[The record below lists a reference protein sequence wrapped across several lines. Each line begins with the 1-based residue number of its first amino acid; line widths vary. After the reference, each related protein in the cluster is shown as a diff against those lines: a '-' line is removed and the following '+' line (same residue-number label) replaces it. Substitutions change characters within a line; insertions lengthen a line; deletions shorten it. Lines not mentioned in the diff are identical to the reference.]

1 MIDKSDS
8 DRSGKVLIALESV
21 DKNIFDFE
29 ADNFETEIELVG
41 EHFSSKAK
49 PPRAVT
55 LGRPHTPPKLLK
67 FLKEFGRDGLNSLN
81 EIIDGQPKVLSLV
94 TEKVSRNKVFLKW
107 LEEEV
112 SWNITVA
119 IDTVI
124 CTDDLGSIEIANT
137 VADLISTHKVGSAR
151 PTVCVYR
158 NVDWSSVSNATGV
171 LVVTAV
177 ARDGGLLREI
187 SRDLRENLNSEINC
201 PRHYLTAVGLPQS
214 KETWSRLKQ
223 FLERNASERLY
234 GFSEWLVLPIGS
246 DRQSNHWSDLAALAK
261 TSQVVEV
268 ESSVV
273 SKSVVDASLDLVSD
287 AIRKGFNGFLPK
299 TDGSDLALSS
309 GFIYFGDVF
318 KDDLESALHATS
330 YLAIASALQKARDI
344 DDVANQLRSTG
355 YESVILSPECFL
367 RFNDN
372 ILHACILRGCRK
384 GELDYSSSPHH
395 SKLMGEFLL
404 KVFSRHQLPYGA
416 AAVEFAAALATQRL
430 KLKKNDQERL
440 VGKVVNSLK
449 DEPSALLGLLL
460 MVDLPRVSMLSIK

>member
-1 MIDKSDS
+1 
-8 DRSGKVLIALESV
+8 
-21 DKNIFDFE
+21 
-29 ADNFETEIELVG
+29 
-41 EHFSSKAK
+41 
-49 PPRAVT
+49 
-55 LGRPHTPPKLLK
+55 
-67 FLKEFGRDGLNSLN
+67 
-81 EIIDGQPKVLSLV
+81 V
-94 TEKVSRNKVFLKW
+94 TEKVSRNTVFLKW
-107 LEEEV
+107 LNEEV
-112 SWNITVA
+112 SWKISVA
-119 IDTVI
+119 VDTVI
-124 CTDDLGSIEIANT
+124 CTDDIGSIEIANT
-137 VADLISTHKVGSAR
+137 VADLILKNKSGAIR
-151 PTVCVYR
+151 PKICIYR
-158 NVDWSSVSNATGV
+158 SVDWGSIFNATGV

-187 SRDLRENLNSEINC
+187 SRDLRENLNAEINC

-246 DRQSNHWSDLAALAK
+246 DRQSNHWSDLDVLSN
-261 TSQVVEV
+261 TSQVVEI
-268 ESSVV
+268 ESAIVN
-273 SKSVVDASLDLVSD
+273 KSVVDASLDLVSD

-299 TDGSDLALSS
+299 TDGSDLVLSS

-318 KDDLESALHATS
+318 KDDLGSALHATS

-395 SKLMGEFLL
+395 SKLMAEFLL
-404 KVFSRHQLPYGA
+404 KVFSKASTSIRCS
-416 AAVEFAAALATQRL
+416 R
-430 KLKKNDQERL
+430 R
-440 VGKVVNSLK
+440 
-449 DEPSALLGLLL
+449 
-460 MVDLPRVSMLSIK
+460 RVCSRIS